1 MSVLAVIRPSDWNFP
16 LYFHIG
22 GAMMVVAS
30 LVVASFAIFTARQR
44 GDQPAT
50 TFAARVLMLVT
61 FPSYIVMRVGAQIMV
76 SKEHLEDS
84 KDTWLG
90 IGYGVSDVGVLLLL
104 VGMILTSLM
113 ARRTKRGESVAHAMP
128 LRIAGAIT
136 GLLLVAFFVAIWA
149 MTTKP
154 GS

>member
-1 MSVLAVIRPSDWNFP
+1 MLAAIRPSDWNFP
-16 LYFHIG
+16 LYVHIG
-22 GAMMVVAS
+22 GALMVVAS

-44 GDQPAT
+44 GDQPVT
-50 TFAARVLMLVT
+50 RFSARVLTLVT
-61 FPSYIVMRVGAQIMV
+61 FPSYIVMRVGAEIML
-76 SKEHLEDS
+76 SKEHLKDS

-90 IGYGVSDVGVLLLL
+90 IGYGVSDIGMLLLL
-104 VGMILTSLM
+104 VGMVLTGLM
-113 ARRTKRGESVAHAMP
+113 ARKAGRGESVAHAVP

>member
-1 MSVLAVIRPSDWNFP
+1 MLAVIRPSDWNLP
-16 LYFHIG
+16 LYLHIG
-22 GAMMVVAS
+22 AAMALVAS
-30 LVVASFAIFTARQR
+30 LVVASYAIFTARQR
-44 GDQPAT
+44 GDQPIT
-50 TFAARVLMLVT
+50 TFAARVLAFVT
-61 FPSYIVMRVGAQIMV
+61 FPSYILMRVGAQIMV

-90 IGYGVSDVGVLLLL
+90 IGYGVSDFGVLLLL
-104 VGMILTSLM
+104 IGMILTGLM
-113 ARRTKRGESVAHAMP
+113 ARKTKRGESVAHAVP